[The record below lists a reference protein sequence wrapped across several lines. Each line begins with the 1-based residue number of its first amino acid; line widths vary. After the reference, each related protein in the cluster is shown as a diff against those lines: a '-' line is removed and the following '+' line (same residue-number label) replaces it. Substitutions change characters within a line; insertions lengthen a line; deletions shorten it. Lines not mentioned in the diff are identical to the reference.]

1 VILIEV
7 PALDPSLEQSID
19 LQFRI
24 LVCGGYPR
32 VADPHRA
39 KILSRHVLAKKVL
52 AGGSGKVGG
61 ERCRRSAQYDAPLA
75 TKGRLRDT
83 LVTAVQTAGM
93 VRGLELAFR
102 GLDGTALWAIIA
114 ARVLDHDGEP
124 VLCDSRYS
132 I

>member
-1 VILIEV
+1 M
-7 PALDPSLEQSID
+7 DSQR
-19 LQFRI
+19 F
-24 LVCGGYPR
+24 
-32 VADPHRA
+32 
-39 KILSRHVLAKKVL
+39 
-52 AGGSGKVGG
+52 
-61 ERCRRSAQYDAPLA
+61 RRSARSGTGLA

-93 VRGLELAFR
+93 VR